1 MAPKRQTETKSSSP
15 SKKPKTSEAK
25 TGSKS
30 KGKPNELVDA
40 LITDKL
46 LGQTY
51 CEELGIDLSAGSNAV
66 FQWLA
71 CSSMFGSR
79 LSEVVTMRAARGL
92 LESKLASPQAISDA
106 PLEEEVEAL
115 HSQGNVQRAP
125 SMSHYLNQTAKVV
138 LDKYKGD
145 LDNLRKE
152 AKHDPAKVRE
162 AVKAFKGFGEVAV
175 NIFFRE
181 AQEAWEELF
190 PFADDRT
197 LKLAAEHGLPDDSA
211 KLAELV
217 DNDRHK
223 YVRLLAA
230 LIRSN
235 LRKIPVDDEK
245 AEVDSGD
252 LKKEKE
258 EHEQYKKDNI
268 NTDKVE
274 LQKQEV
280 VERYPRELKK

>member
-1 MAPKRQTETKSSSP
+1 MAPKRSQQKQSASPAKKAKVESSNDESIRSALVKS
-15 SKKPKTSEAK
+15 
-25 TGSKS
+25 
-30 KGKPNELVDA
+30 
-40 LITDKL
+40 LITDDL

-51 CEELGIDLSAGSNAV
+51 CEELGIDLASGSNAV

-79 LSEVVTMRAARGL
+79 LSETITMRAARGL
-92 LESKLASPQAISDA
+92 LESKLTSPQAISDA

-115 HSQGNVQRAP
+115 HSEGNVQRAP

-152 AKHDPAKVRE
+152 AKHDPVKERE
-162 AVKAFKGFGEVAV
+162 LVKAFKGFGEVAV
-175 NIFFRE
+175 NIFCRE

-197 LKLAAEHGLPDDSA
+197 LKLAAEHGLPDDA
-211 KLAELV
+211 VKLAELV
-217 DNDRHK
+217 DNDKHK

-230 LIRSN
+230 LIRSS
-235 LRKIPVDDEK
+235 LRKVPVDDEK
-245 AEVDSGD
+245 GTVDSGV
-252 LKKEKE
+252 LKKQKE
-258 EHEQYKKDNI
+258 EHEQYKKGTI

-274 LQKQEV
+274 LQKHEA
-280 VERYPRELKK
+280 VERYPQ